1 MLNIVGV
8 VNELALKQ
16 NPGVCR
22 QCRSFHPTVE
32 GSGAQICIN
41 CAVRNAHNAGRAEQN
56 RTLAEALEKKAWK
69 FRGRYSMVR
78 TVCRQMAA
86 KLRGG

>member
-1 MLNIVGV
+1 MPSILGV
-8 VNELALKQ
+8 VNAQALEQ
-16 NPGVCR
+16 NPQLCQ

-41 CAVRNAHNAGRAEQN
+41 CAVKNAYNAGRAEQN
-56 RTLAEALEKKAWK
+56 RALAEALEKKAWK

-78 TVCRQMAA
+78 SVCRQMAS
-86 KLRGG
+86 KLRGY